1 MMEQLITQA
10 STYAADIDN
19 VIWIV
24 TILGG
29 FWLIAAELALFYFVF
44 RFSRKKNPKA
54 TYITGEKH
62 SEKKWIHLPH
72 NLIVICDIVIV
83 VFAVMGWY
91 KINKTYR
98 VLMRQFQ

>member
-29 FWLIAAELALFYFVF
+29 FWLIAAEAALFILFFVLAA
-44 RFSRKKNPKA
+44 RKIK
-54 TYITGEKH
+54 
-62 SEKKWIHLPH
+62 SFIHY
-72 NLIVICDIVIV
+72 
-83 VFAVMGWY
+83 W
-91 KINKTYR
+91 
-98 VLMRQFQ
+98 